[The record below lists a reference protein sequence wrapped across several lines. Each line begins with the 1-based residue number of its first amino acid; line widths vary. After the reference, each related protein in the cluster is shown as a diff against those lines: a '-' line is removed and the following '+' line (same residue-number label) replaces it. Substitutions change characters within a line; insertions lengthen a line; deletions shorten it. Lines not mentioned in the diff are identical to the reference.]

1 MAWFTSHQEFK
12 DDPRTLD
19 LMSEMNW
26 DLDVCIGKW
35 SRLIW
40 WCIDYAEDGILEKHK
55 VSRIAQAIG
64 LQADEGEKFKQSLIA
79 SGYATNVPD
88 FRIISWWE
96 LMGRFLNVKYKKNP
110 KLLNR
115 IKSLYAD
122 QSKGEEE
129 VVNVPGEV
137 PGTPNN
143 TVHENSNQ
151 KKLEKDF
158 DKEYNTPPPTLL
170 DHDKRYGSPIQL
182 NMLLSNLEIPI
193 DEESYMKWYFEVQK
207 IIETE
212 NATRPNNRFI
222 WSSNV
227 EQTKKEMR
235 TLVYR
240 IQNEEKMEILTK
252 VSNMTGKIVTWLE
265 YLTKVITITVRQSET
280 EPLRNP
286 IGFAIALIS
295 QPERVVANPTT
306 GVSI

>member
-1 MAWFTSHQEFK
+1 M
-12 DDPRTLD
+12 
-19 LMSEMNW
+19 
-26 DLDVCIGKW
+26 
-35 SRLIW
+35 
-40 WCIDYAEDGILEKHK
+40 
-55 VSRIAQAIG
+55 
-64 LQADEGEKFKQSLIA
+64 
-79 SGYATNVPD
+79 
-88 FRIISWWE
+88 
-96 LMGRFLNVKYKKNP
+96 
-110 KLLNR
+110 
-115 IKSLYAD
+115 
-122 QSKGEEE
+122 
-129 VVNVPGEV
+129 
-137 PGTPNN
+137 
-143 TVHENSNQ
+143 
-151 KKLEKDF
+151 
-158 DKEYNTPPPTLL
+158 L